1 VIERTLFKTLN
12 EKLYKGKAIIVVGPR
27 QVGKTTLLKKI
38 IQNTEGKTLELT
50 GDDPSTR
57 NLLQDV
63 GLEQIR
69 QIVGKSKIV
78 FIDEAQRITGIGL
91 TSKMISD
98 YIPETQLILSGSSS
112 FELTQET
119 HEPLTG
125 RKFSYN
131 LWPISFVEWQ
141 NEVGYLGSEQDLE
154 NRLVFGFYPDVLNH
168 RETPHRIL
176 NELADSYLFKDI
188 MQYANIRKPE
198 VLHKLVKALA
208 HQVGSEVVYSE
219 ISNLI
224 GLDGKTVAN
233 YINILEQAFIVFRLP
248 SFSRN
253 IRNEIKHNRKIYFYD
268 NGIRNAVI
276 GDLRPFQLRDDIG
289 ALWENF
295 LVSERIKKLSY
306 EGSYAQNYFWRTKQQ
321 QEIDYLEEKDGEIIG
336 FEFKWNPKKKAKIP
350 STFSKN
356 YNAQV
361 QVINRDNFRD
371 FVI

>member
-1 VIERTLFKTLN
+1 MIERTLFKILN
-12 EKLYKGKAIIVVGPR
+12 EKLYKGKALIVVGPR
-27 QVGKTTLLKKI
+27 QVGKTTLLKKL
-38 IQNTEGKTLELT
+38 IQNSGDKVLELT
-50 GDDPSTR
+50 GDDPTTR
-57 NLLQDV
+57 NLLQGV
-63 GLEQIR
+63 GLEQIK

-78 FIDEAQRITGIGL
+78 FIDEAQRIAGIGL
-91 TSKMISD
+91 TSKLITD
-98 YIPETQLILSGSSS
+98 HLPAVQLILSGSSS

-125 RKFSYN
+125 RKFSYD

-141 NEVGYLGSEQDLE
+141 NEVGYLGAEQDLE
-154 NRLVFGFYPDVLNH
+154 NRLVFGFYPDVLNN
-168 RETPHRIL
+168 RSEPHRIL
-176 NELADSYLFKDI
+176 NELTESYLFKDI
-188 MQYANIRKPE
+188 MQYANIRKPD

-208 HQVGSEVVYSE
+208 HQVGGEVVYSE

-224 GLDGKTVAN
+224 GLDAKTVAN

-253 IRNEIKHNRKIYFYD
+253 LRNEIKHNRKIYFYD

-306 EGSYAQNYFWRTKQQ
+306 SSSYAQNYFWRTKQQ

-336 FEFKWNPKKKAKIP
+336 YEFKWNPKKKAKIP
-350 STFSKN
+350 STFTKN
-356 YNAQV
+356 YSAQV
-361 QVINRDNFRD
+361 QVINRENFRI
-371 FVI
+371 FII